1 MVKVMYEIGGACKT
15 QVVH

>member
-1 MVKVMYEIGGACKT
+1 MVKVMYETGGACQT